1 MQHPELQGQHEA
13 RVCLTSIDRFLCP
26 YRKLRS
32 KPAIR
37 KSQLS
42 SSQTQTSWLA
52 YHKRKLKV
60 WHRWFTYIHTYLD
73 AMDCSR
79 VVHFAPCWTEN
90 HEQLQLGVFMIA
102 WPFETWWQPSSGIV
116 MLLHK
121 LHVACCTTRLSK
133 TTQRM
138 RLLVD
143 LVCLSQMS
151 KAHNFSD
158 TFTLKYTR
166 MGEIVLVE
174 GIAVES
180 LAQFSRYSF
189 PESGRS
195 RMECCR
201 TTNHELIA

>member
-13 RVCLTSIDRFLCP
+13 RVCLTSIDRFLCS

-42 SSQTQTSWLA
+42 TLP
-52 YHKRKLKV
+52 K
-60 WHRWFTYIHTYLD
+60 HRHRGLPITNENWRYDIGGLHTYLD

-102 WPFETWWQPSSGIV
+102 WPFETWWQPSSGII

-151 KAHNFSD
+151 KAHNFSE

-166 MGEIVLVE
+166 RGEIVLVE
-174 GIAVES
+174 EIAVES